1 MSRPEGSKPP
11 DLYYDVDES
20 RKYDS
25 SSRMNNIQTEIT
37 KRVLEM
43 LDLPKEHPCLILDV
57 GCGSGLSGEV
67 LTDEGHY
74 WIGCDI
80 SKSMLEVAR
89 EKDCDGGD
97 VLESDMG
104 QGLPFRPGMFDGV
117 VSISALQ
124 WLCYADTSEQ
134 DPKLR
139 LNRFFSSLYSVLKRD
154 AKAILQFYPEN
165 SEQAVLIATSAS
177 RVGFAG
183 GIVID
188 YPNSSK
194 SKKYYLC
201 LSFERTYK
209 VPKALGTHEG
219 HQASINLVARD
230 SRYLLNCSKASSS
243 LNLIFISSNRKKGK
257 KTKQGI
263 KSVEWI
269 VQKKERRRK
278 QGKEVKSDSKFTGR
292 KRAGGF

>member
-11 DLYYDVDES
+11 DLYYDADES

-37 KRVLEM
+37 QRVLEM
-43 LDLPKEHPCLILDV
+43 LDLPKTHPSLILDI

-67 LTDEGHY
+67 LTEEGHY

-80 SKSMLEVAR
+80 SKSMLEVAHD
-89 EKDCDGGD
+89 KDCDGGD

-117 VSISALQ
+117 ISISALQ

-209 VPKALGTHEG
+209 VPTALGIQEG
-219 HQASINLVARD
+219 HQSSIDLIVRD
-230 SRYLLNCSKASSS
+230 PR
-243 LNLIFISSNRKKGK
+243 
-257 KTKQGI
+257 
-263 KSVEWI
+263 
-269 VQKKERRRK
+269 
-278 QGKEVKSDSKFTGR
+278 
-292 KRAGGF
+292 